1 MATITPSASTLGLMI
16 FSGTNYAGMD
26 EGGYFYIWGAQ
37 LEQQS
42 YATSYIPTSGA
53 SATRNQELCNNATPV
68 INSEEGTLYAEIAAL
83 ANDGTY
89 RGIAI
94 SDGTTQNR
102 VVIFLWNSSNTIYT
116 RVNSNGT
123 IVYGSGYVV
132 SSITDSYKIAISYS
146 QDLFKVFVNGIKVAT
161 DTSGNTPNNLSKLAF
176 DDGGGSA
183 KFFGNTKDLQVYT
196 KALSDAELIKL
207 TT

>member
-1 MATITPSASTLGLMI
+1 M
-16 FSGTNYAGMD
+16 
-26 EGGYFYIWGAQ
+26 
-37 LEQQS
+37 
-42 YATSYIPTSGA
+42 
-53 SATRNQELCNNATPV
+53 
-68 INSEEGTLYAEIAAL
+68 YAEIAAL

-116 RVNSNGT
+116 RVSSNGT

-132 SSITDSYKIAISYS
+132 SSITDFYKIAISYS

-183 KFFGNTKDLQVYT
+183 KFFGKA
-196 KALSDAELIKL
+196 KALAVFKEALTDEQLQSL
-207 TT
+207 TTQ